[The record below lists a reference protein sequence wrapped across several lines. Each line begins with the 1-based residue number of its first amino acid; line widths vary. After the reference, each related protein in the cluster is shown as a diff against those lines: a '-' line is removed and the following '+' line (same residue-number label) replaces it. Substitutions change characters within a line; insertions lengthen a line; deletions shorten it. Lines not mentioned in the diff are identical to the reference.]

1 LGLSSATIWDLMDVD
16 LRRELQHVRFPAW
29 LLDRDGR
36 FVWLNS
42 AAEALIGDLRGKSY
56 LAVVDPA
63 YRSLAQ
69 AQFTRKLL
77 GERVTDYEIVL
88 VTQDGSGAAIEVSSV
103 RVDGP
108 HGVAQGVFGL
118 AKVEDIRR
126 QPPAHNHTMTARQA
140 EVLRHLAAGCSTAQ
154 IAREMGISVETVR
167 NHIRHVLRAL
177 GVHSRLEAVALAR
190 RDGLLPDPRAT

>member
-1 LGLSSATIWDLMDVD
+1 MDVD
-16 LRRELQHVRFPAW
+16 LRQALQHVRFPAW

-36 FVWLNS
+36 FVWLNI
-42 AAEALIGDLRGKSY
+42 AATALVGDLRGKSY

-63 YRSLAQ
+63 YRSLAR

-77 GERVTDYEIVL
+77 GEQVTDYEIVL
-88 VTQDGSGAAIEVSSV
+88 VTQDGSGAPIEVSSV

-108 HGVAQGVFGL
+108 DGVAQGVFGL

-126 QPPAHNHTMTARQA
+126 QPPAHNHNMTARQA

-154 IAREMGISVETVR
+154 IAHEMGISVETVR

-190 RDGLLPDPRAT
+190 RDGLLPDPPS